1 MIDLI
6 ERMDLA
12 EVFDFDKFHDAF
24 RQLRQAAKGGECLNI
39 PSYIN
44 DNPDFWNNYDITKT
58 RSITRVL
65 ISEIYSL
72 YELVAD
78 PDEELQLTFG
88 GLYSLKARIIFSR
101 FGRA

>member
-39 PSYIN
+39 ASYIN
-44 DNPDFWNNYDITKT
+44 DNPDF
-58 RSITRVL
+58 
-65 ISEIYSL
+65 
-72 YELVAD
+72 
-78 PDEELQLTFG
+78 
-88 GLYSLKARIIFSR
+88 
-101 FGRA
+101 